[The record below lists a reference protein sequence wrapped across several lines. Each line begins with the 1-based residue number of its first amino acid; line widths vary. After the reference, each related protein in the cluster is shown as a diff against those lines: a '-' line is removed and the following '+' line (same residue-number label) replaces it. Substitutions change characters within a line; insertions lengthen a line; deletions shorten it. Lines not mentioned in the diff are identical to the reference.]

1 MTDSQSSPF
10 VVNARRSQRV
20 AARIRV
26 TVTRRGGEDSTLSED
41 TYTLVVSA
49 HGALILL
56 KMDARPGETL
66 ILRNLMSNEE
76 QLIRVVRVSE
86 KEPSGNPVAIEFI
99 NPAPHFWQIDFPP
112 ADWNLAQG

>member
-10 VVNARRSQRV
+10 VVNTRRNQRV
-20 AARIRV
+20 AARIHV

-49 HGALILL
+49 HGGLILL
-56 KMDARPGETL
+56 AMDARPGELLT
-66 ILRNLMSNEE
+66 LRNVMSREV
-76 QLIRVVRVSE
+76 QPIRVVRVS
-86 KEPSGNPVAIEFI
+86 KKDKSGNPVAIEFT

-112 ADWNLAQG
+112 ADWRPAPG